1 MHEGKADQLYLTE
14 ECTEKIYFMGRDPF
28 FKVDHLNFAELQIQM
43 ISLPCH
49 NKALRVYKTSLN
61 TYKVSFTHAFL
72 SLRLQRGLVGG
83 AYKLFPMKR
92 RINPKSN

>member
-49 NKALRVYKTSLN
+49 NKA
-61 TYKVSFTHAFL
+61 
-72 SLRLQRGLVGG
+72 
-83 AYKLFPMKR
+83 
-92 RINPKSN
+92 